1 MKKAKVVADTTVVGA
16 VKEKGKRGRPKKSES
31 TEDVSNSFIE
41 DASIKPYKIR
51 IGERSYDVIK
61 GDEQQPESYQI
72 KLASALEYIARQKT
86 SKNKTVSIAE
96 YVAELKA
103 NQTLIAAAIAVVER

>member
-1 MKKAKVVADTTVVGA
+1 MAKKIAKTDDTLLAQTV
-16 VKEKGKRGRPKKSES
+16 KGKRGRTKKSENDEATS
-31 TEDVSNSFIE
+31 YIE
-41 DASIKPYKIR
+41 DAAIKPYKIR

-61 GDEQQPESYQI
+61 GDEQNPESYQI
-72 KLASALEYIARQKT
+72 KLGSALEYIARQKS

-103 NQTLIAAAIAVVER
+103 NQTIIAAAIAVVER